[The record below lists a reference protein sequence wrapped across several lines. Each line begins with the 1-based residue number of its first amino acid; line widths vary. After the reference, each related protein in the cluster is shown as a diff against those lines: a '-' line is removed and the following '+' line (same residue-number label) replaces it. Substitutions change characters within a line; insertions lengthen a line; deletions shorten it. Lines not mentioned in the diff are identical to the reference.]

1 MQLNQ
6 YVQGVA
12 DGGRERTT
20 AYGGTADYTLL
31 PPRRDRRVFRPRIEE
46 RLVAWWQTSPRYL
59 DIRAVYAF
67 PIQPLSIFLS
77 SSAVERSA
85 VNRLVVGSN
94 PTSGAKQLYRL
105 ARRDSATSFGIRT
118 PGFEPSAAR
127 QTDRRS
133 ARRVRHSR
141 ITPTSGAKQLYRL
154 ARRDSATSFGIRTPG
169 FEPSAARQ
177 TDRRSARRGEA

>member
-1 MQLNQ
+1 MAAVSARPPTGAL
-6 YVQGVA
+6 
-12 DGGRERTT
+12 RTIRSFLRAET
-20 AYGGTADYTLL
+20 DVYFVRGLRKG
-31 PPRRDRRVFRPRIEE
+31 
-46 RLVAWWQTSPRYL
+46 WSHGWQTSPRYL

-141 ITPTSGAKQLYRL
+141 INPTSGAKQLYRL
-154 ARRDSATSFGIRTPG
+154 ARRDSASPSG
-169 FEPSAARQ
+169 FEPSGSSRAQR
-177 TDRRSARRGEA
+177 DRLHRRCSPAESLR